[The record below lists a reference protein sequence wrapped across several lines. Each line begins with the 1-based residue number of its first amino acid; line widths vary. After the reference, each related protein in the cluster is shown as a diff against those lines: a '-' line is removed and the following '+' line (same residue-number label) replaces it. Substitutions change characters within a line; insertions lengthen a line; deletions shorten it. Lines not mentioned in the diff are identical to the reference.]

1 MRMHHGSAIAR
12 IVIMLVAAATV
23 VTGCAD
29 GFAEQDRNRD
39 AGQFST
45 NPNPP
50 LQQQEQTP
58 SSPPPTDPGAPTGP
72 CPDPDPTVIA
82 TCLDTTSGVLPGN
95 ADATAT
101 VVAQRTTGKIVRTK
115 RGGPTQDVAAFEVDA
130 SGDGGLL
137 DFAFS
142 PDFAQD
148 QLLYA
153 YITTPT
159 DNRVVRLAPND
170 VPKPIL
176 VGIPK
181 GPVGNM
187 GTIYFKSPTE
197 LLVATGD
204 AGDPQSASDPAS
216 LAGKILSV
224 TDLASG
230 STTPPRVLTS
240 GLGSNPA
247 LCPDV
252 ATGALYLTD
261 RAPAEDR
268 LQLISATGVARTLW
282 TWPDKPETAG
292 CAAVN
297 GMIMVSQTRTQRLQ
311 ALAAPTEEKPT
322 TAEPVTVLEKRY
334 GSLGRLTAVPGG
346 LFQVATVNKQ
356 TGTAG
361 PTDDRV
367 IIIPMPQGPAD
378 TNI

>member
-1 MRMHHGSAIAR
+1 
-12 IVIMLVAAATV
+12 MLVAAATV

-50 LQQQEQTP
+50 MQQQEQTP

-115 RGGPTQDVAAFEVDA
+115 RGGPTQDVASFEVDA

-187 GTIYFKSPTE
+187 GTIHFKSPTE

-204 AGDPQSASDPAS
+204 AGDPQSASDPSS

-297 GMIMVSQTRTQRLQ
+297 GMIMVSQTKTQRLQ

-322 TAEPVTVLEKRY
+322 TPEPVTVLEKRY

>member
-1 MRMHHGSAIAR
+1 MTTRHGSAITR

-45 NPNPP
+45 NIDPP
-50 LQQQEQTP
+50 MDQQTQTP
-58 SSPPPTDPGAPTGP
+58 SSPAPDDPGQPTGP

-82 TCLDTTSGVLPGN
+82 TCLDTTSGVLAGN
-95 ADATAT
+95 AEATST

-115 RGGPTQDVAAFEVDA
+115 RGGPTQDVASFAVDA

-142 PDFAQD
+142 PDYAQD
-148 QLLYA
+148 QLIYA

-181 GPVGNM
+181 GQTGNM
-187 GTIYFKSPTE
+187 GTIYFKSPAE

-204 AGDPQSASDPAS
+204 AGDPQAATDPTS

-224 TDLASG
+224 TDLSSA

-240 GLGSNPA
+240 GVGSNPA

-252 ATGALYLTD
+252 VTGSLYLTD

-268 LQLISATGVARTLW
+268 LQLISPTGVARTLW

-292 CAAVN
+292 CAAVD
-297 GMIMVSQTRTQRLQ
+297 GLIMVSQTRTQRLQ
-311 ALAAPTEEKPT
+311 ALTAPTEEKPT
-322 TAEPVTVLEKRY
+322 TAEPITVLEKRY

-378 TNI
+378 TNV

>member
-1 MRMHHGSAIAR
+1 MTTRHGSAITR

-45 NPNPP
+45 NIDPP
-50 LQQQEQTP
+50 MDQQTQTP
-58 SSPPPTDPGAPTGP
+58 SSPAPDDPGQPTGP

-82 TCLDTTSGVLPGN
+82 TCLDTTSGVLAGN
-95 ADATAT
+95 AEATST

-115 RGGPTQDVAAFEVDA
+115 RGGPTQDVASFAVDA

-142 PDFAQD
+142 PDYAQD
-148 QLLYA
+148 QLIYA

-181 GPVGNM
+181 GQTGNM
-187 GTIYFKSPTE
+187 GTIYFKSPAE

-204 AGDPQSASDPAS
+204 AGDPQAATDPTS

-224 TDLASG
+224 TDLSSA

-240 GLGSNPA
+240 GVGSNPA

-252 ATGALYLTD
+252 VTGSLYLTD

-268 LQLISATGVARTLW
+268 LQLISPTGVARTLW

-297 GMIMVSQTRTQRLQ
+297 GLIMVSQTRTQRLQ
-311 ALAAPTEEKPT
+311 ALTAPTEEKPT
-322 TAEPVTVLEKRY
+322 TAEPITVLEKRY

-356 TGTAG
+356 SGTAG

-378 TNI
+378 TNV